1 MGLLYRLDSKSPQPT
16 RALLDMPEA
25 EKIFGVDLLFELK
38 AVFTDSIGPN
48 LRNEVAHGLLTDNAA
63 FGTAPVYAWWMLLR
77 WVVHSVIT
85 IDNCK

>member
-1 MGLLYRLDSKSPQPT
+1 
-16 RALLDMPEA
+16 MPEA
-25 EKIFGVDLLFELK
+25 EKVFGVDLRFELK

-63 FGTAPVYAWWMLLR
+63 FGTTPVYAWWMLLR

-85 IDNCK
+85 TDKYK